1 MYTARIQKKP
11 FLELMRLL
19 KGSERKTVKTLR
31 KRASALN
38 SFFLAKEK
46 ELERLPECSEAADP
60 ELIKR
65 CADYT
70 ESAYELLKE
79 NAVPEELRTP
89 ILTLYFETKFF
100 CDTAKRFDGNYYAFF
115 DRKDRDLSYTLFC
128 ANPADLIQTCTGNAL
143 ASVFF
148 SATLLRSLLYQALG
162 SAKRR
167 RSFYQNSVSL
177 PAGKSPCNFCGRR
190 PDHICKA
197 RRILRKGCKIYYADQ
212 RIR

>member
-1 MYTARIQKKP
+1 M
-11 FLELMRLL
+11 L
-19 KGSERKTVKTLR
+19 GSGRSR
-31 KRASALN
+31 
-38 SFFLAKEK
+38 
-46 ELERLPECSEAADP
+46 ADP
-60 ELIKR
+60 KR

-148 SATLLRSLLYQALG
+148 SATLLPFAFYTQALG
-162 SAKRR
+162 ARR
-167 RSFYQNSVSL
+167 EEDLFIKIPSPFPPENL
-177 PAGKSPCNFCGRR
+177 PCNFCGRR